1 LAVSTAAILVML
13 TLSKVQLMEVIIEI
27 ILGLLQVVLEP
38 LFVFVFYRTGL
49 IFVYLL
55 SCGHI
60 KKSVDEQS
68 LYTLNFIRTN
78 RFLGLYYRNGET
90 YILKKSAIDIGF
102 LFWFILIIVITIW
115 LVSAG
120 SA

>member
-1 LAVSTAAILVML
+1 ML
-13 TLSKVQLMEVIIEI
+13 TLLKVQLMEVIIEI

-49 IFVYLL
+49 IVIYLV
-55 SCGHI
+55 SVGNI
-60 KKSVDEQS
+60 KNSVDDQS
-68 LYTLNFIRTN
+68 LSTLNFMRTN
-78 RFLGLYYRNGET
+78 RFLGLYYRNDKT

-115 LVSAG
+115 FVSAG